1 VKVLSIFTT
10 LCLENKGL
18 AFPVDTKAMGFL
30 SKKPLTCLSFRFFQ
44 WSF

>member
-18 AFPVDTKAMGFL
+18 AFPVDTKAMGSL
-30 SKKPLTCLSFRFFQ
+30 SNFFLTCLSSRFFQ